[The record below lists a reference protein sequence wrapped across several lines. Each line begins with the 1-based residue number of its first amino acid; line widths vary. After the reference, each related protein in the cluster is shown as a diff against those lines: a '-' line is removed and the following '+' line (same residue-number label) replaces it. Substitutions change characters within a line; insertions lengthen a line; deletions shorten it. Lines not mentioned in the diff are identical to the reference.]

1 MRALIFCAGLALC
14 ACSTMNAQTDIAA
27 IEVGLTGAETAAKV
41 YAQLPSA
48 DPAIVAKIKTADQ
61 AAYATVKAAEA
72 AAKAGA
78 SPDLTASVAA
88 LTALQALI
96 PTGAKP

>member
-1 MRALIFCAGLALC
+1 MRALILCAGIALA

-27 IEVGLTGAETAAKV
+27 IEVGLTGAETAAKA

-48 DPAIVAKIKTADQ
+48 DPAIVAKIKAADQ
-61 AAYATVKAAEA
+61 VAFTTVKAAEA

-78 SPDLTASVAA
+78 SPDLAASLAA

-96 PTGAKP
+96 PAGAKP